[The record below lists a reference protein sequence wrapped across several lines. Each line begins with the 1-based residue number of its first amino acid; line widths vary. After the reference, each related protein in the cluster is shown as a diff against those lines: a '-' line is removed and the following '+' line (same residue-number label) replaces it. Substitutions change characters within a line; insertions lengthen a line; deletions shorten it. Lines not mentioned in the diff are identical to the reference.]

1 MEVSDSEIKCDDRTI
16 RVITCPI
23 GIDPVEFHTRLK
35 LPEVRDRIKTLNQRY
50 QDVKLIVSVDRLDYI
65 KGIPLRIDAMETFLT
80 QHPEYIGKVV
90 LLQLL
95 IPSREAVEGYRQLH
109 RQIDES
115 VSRINGK
122 FGLYLECFPD

>member
-1 MEVSDSEIKCDDRTI
+1 MINK
-16 RVITCPI
+16 
-23 GIDPVEFHTRLK
+23 
-35 LPEVRDRIKTLNQRY
+35 RY

-65 KGIPLRIDAMETFLT
+65 KGIPLRIDAMEAFLT

-95 IPSREAVEGYRQLH
+95 IPSREDVEGYRNLH
-109 RQIDES
+109 NQIDEG

-122 FGLYLECFPD
+122 FGSYLQTSPAFDPPLTLLTGDIEFSPARASWSIAAVRVCRGC

>member
-1 MEVSDSEIKCDDRTI
+1 M
-16 RVITCPI
+16 
-23 GIDPVEFHTRLK
+23 
-35 LPEVRDRIKTLNQRY
+35 LNKRY

-90 LLQLL
+90 LLQVL
-95 IPSREAVEGYRQLH
+95 IPSREAVEGYRHLH
-109 RQIDES
+109 HQIDES

-122 FGLYLECFPD
+122 FGLCL